1 MKSGK
6 LVALLTIL
14 GLLTLTSAA
23 FAADDG
29 AALYKSNC
37 AMCHKADA
45 SGNPGMKAPALK
57 GKSADDVKKA
67 VDENAKHASVKKK
80 LSADQVKAIGEYV
93 ASLK

>member
-6 LVALLTIL
+6 LVTLLTIL
-14 GLLTLTSAA
+14 ALLTFAITSWAA
-23 FAADDG
+23 DG

-45 SGNPGMKAPALK
+45 SGNPAMKAPALK
-57 GKSADDVKKA
+57 GKSSDVVVKTI
-67 VDENAKHASVKKK
+67 DTNARHAALKKK
-80 LSADQVKAIGEYV
+80 LTPDQVKAIGDYI